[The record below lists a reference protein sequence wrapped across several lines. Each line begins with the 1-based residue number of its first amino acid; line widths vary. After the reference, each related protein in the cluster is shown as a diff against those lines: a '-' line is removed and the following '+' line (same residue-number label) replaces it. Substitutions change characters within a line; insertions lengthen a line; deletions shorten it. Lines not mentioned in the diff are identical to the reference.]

1 MGQYFF
7 PINLNSEAS
16 CLVFVSGG
24 TQRVWSGD
32 DIYFMKL
39 ALEEAEKADRLDE
52 VPIGAVLVQDGKLLS
67 RGHNAPI
74 RRHDPTAHAEIQAL
88 RSAGEW
94 LGNYR
99 MPEATLYVTLEPCLM
114 CFGALI
120 QARVSRVVFGATDAK
135 VGVSRLGDVLAKANL
150 NHRFE
155 WQGGLL
161 EDECRAILQAFFQR
175 RRQSGQA

>member
-1 MGQYFF
+1 M
-7 PINLNSEAS
+7 
-16 CLVFVSGG
+16 
-24 TQRVWSGD
+24 WSGD

-94 LGNYR
+94 LHNYR
-99 MPEATLYVTLEPCLM
+99 MPESTLYVTLEPCLM

-120 QARVSRVVFGATDAK
+120 QARVSRVVYGAADLK
-135 VGVSRLGDVLAKANL
+135 VGVSRLQGFLERANV

-161 EDECRAILQAFFQR
+161 EEECRALLQGFFQR
-175 RRQSGQA
+175 RRPSSHE